1 MMKRLF
7 ASIAATLFAIAG
19 LTGAADAGSRQS
31 DNPTLPIEE
40 VSAFADRVQ
49 KELAAQGA
57 HVALVARVGRDP
69 AQLPDGIAYTHVGIW
84 VYSDIEMAD
93 GRKVRGYAVRNL
105 YQRADDLNVS
115 DLIQDY
121 PADFF
126 AGAYSLDAGI
136 IVPDPRLQA
145 KLLDVI
151 NAPTYEK
158 LHNPRYSVVANP
170 DSNAF
175 QNCTEHTLNLL
186 MAALYDTD
194 DMARIK
200 ANTKAHFRPQTIEI
214 SPLKRLVGPMVMDG
228 VTMSDHARTVRTTT
242 FTTIADFM
250 KGHDLAEDAYRLTPT
265 KVTPL

>member
-1 MMKRLF
+1 MKRLLTSF
-7 ASIAATLFAIAG
+7 AAAVLVVAG
-19 LTGAADAGSRQS
+19 AVTSAEAGSRQS
-31 DNPTLPIEE
+31 DDPTLPIEE
-40 VSAFADRVQ
+40 VSAFADQVQ
-49 KELAAQGA
+49 KDLASRGA

-84 VYSDIEMAD
+84 VYSNIEMAD
-93 GRKVRGYAVRNL
+93 GRSVRGYAVHNL

-115 DLIQDY
+115 DLVQDY

-126 AGAYSLDAGI
+126 AGAYSLDAGVV
-136 IVPDPRLQA
+136 VPDPRLQA

-151 NAPTYEK
+151 NAPAYQK
-158 LHNPRYSVVANP
+158 LHNPRYSVIANP

-186 MAALYDTD
+186 MAALYDTE

-200 ANTKAHFRPQTIEI
+200 ANTEAHFKPQVVEI
-214 SPLKRLVGPMVMDG
+214 SPLKRLIGPMVMDG
-228 VTMSDHARTVRTTT
+228 VTMSDHTRTVRTTT

-250 KGHDLAEDAYRLTPT
+250 DRFDLVEDAYRLTPT
-265 KVTPL
+265 KLTPL

>member
-1 MMKRLF
+1 MIRLF
-7 ASIAATLFAIAG
+7 TSFAAAILVVVGAI
-19 LTGAADAGSRQS
+19 TGAEAGSRQS
-31 DNPTLPIEE
+31 DDPALPIEK
-40 VSAFADRVQ
+40 VSAFADQVQ
-49 KELAAQGA
+49 KKLAGQGV

-84 VYSDIEMAD
+84 VYSNIKMAD
-93 GRKVRGYAVRNL
+93 GRKVRGYAVHNL

-115 DLIQDY
+115 DLVQDY

-126 AGAYSLDAGI
+126 AGAYSLDAGV

-151 NAPTYEK
+151 NAPAYRE
-158 LHNPRYSVVANP
+158 LHNSRYSVVANP

-200 ANTKAHFRPQTIEI
+200 ANTQRHFTPQIVEI
-214 SPLKRLVGPMVMDG
+214 SPLKRLIGPMVMDG
-228 VTMSDHARTVRTTT
+228 VTMSDHTRTVRTTT

-250 KGHDLAEDAYRLTPT
+250 ERFDLVEDAYRLTPS
-265 KVTPL
+265 KLTPL